1 MARPRN
7 LNKWGKLEET
17 MDQNGRLNAVSED
30 RTLSRREMMVSSG
43 IGLAGLSI
51 VGRVVRADNAAAKEK
66 SAADD
71 ATSRHQEID
80 VKGSPQRVYEALL
93 DSKQFTAFTGAPAE
107 IHREAGGAFSCFEGQ
122 IVGRNVDLLPG
133 RRIVQAWRSNGWPE
147 GSYSIV
153 KFELNQQGSGTRLV
167 MDHRG
172 FPDGKREQLEA
183 GWKQHYWEPLAKYLG

>member
-7 LNKWGKLEET
+7 QTNRESEE
-17 MDQNGRLNAVSED
+17 MMAQNDWLNAVSKD
-30 RTLSRREMMVSSG
+30 RTLSRRKMIISGG
-43 IGLAGLSI
+43 IGVAGLSI
-51 VGRVVRADNAAAKEK
+51 VGRVARAATPPMKG
-66 SAADD
+66 SMADD
-71 ATSRHQEID
+71 NSTSIHQEID
-80 VKGSPQRVYEALL
+80 LKGSPQRVYEALL
-93 DSKQFTAFTGAPAE
+93 DSKQFTAFTGAAAE

-122 IVGRNVDLLPG
+122 IVGRNVELMPG
-133 RRIVQAWRSNGWPE
+133 RRIVQAWRSNGWPD